1 MTKKEL
7 LLRDIADIQQ
17 SYDRVAEA
25 AEPVHKANILDFE
38 GEFLDSIKCLI
49 FDLVNVI
56 DPSEALHDYLRH
68 HKTTPDQVADAI
80 LAWRGEN
87 DR

>member
-1 MTKKEL
+1 MTKKEQI
-7 LLRDIADIQQ
+7 LRDIADIDGA
-17 SYDRVAEA
+17 YNRVAEA

-49 FDLVNVI
+49 FDLVNII

-80 LAWRGEN
+80 LAWRAEN
-87 DR
+87 ER

>member
-7 LLRDIADIQQ
+7 LLRDIADIQR
-17 SYDRVAEA
+17 SYDRLAEA
-25 AEPVHKANILDFE
+25 AETVHQANILDFD

-49 FDLVNVI
+49 FDLVAVI
-56 DPSEALHDYLRH
+56 DPTQTLYDYLKY

-80 LAWRGEN
+80 LAWRAEN
-87 DR
+87 EH

>member
-1 MTKKEL
+1 MTKKQQII
-7 LLRDIADIQQ
+7 RDIADIQR
-17 SYDRVAEA
+17 SYDRLAEA
-25 AEPVHKANILDFE
+25 SELAHKANILDFE

-49 FDLVNVI
+49 FDLVAVI
-56 DPSEALHDYLRH
+56 DPTQTLYDYLRY

-87 DR
+87 DN